1 MHSYNGFPTA
11 TADEFR
17 KLLIALA
24 ASGPNAPKPTP
35 LEKFFETHP
44 IAKTFLTAEKPAPVS
59 YATMPYFG
67 VNSFKL
73 TNAKGDSTFVRYQMV
88 PEGGAQYLTKEQLAA
103 AGPNYLVDE
112 IRKRVGGSPVR
123 MKLQV
128 QVADAGD
135 KIDDPS
141 IAWPDS
147 RKTVELGEIEIDK
160 AARPVVH
167 ADRRA
172 CRH

>member
-1 MHSYNGFPTA
+1 M
-11 TADEFR
+11 
-17 KLLIALA
+17 
-24 ASGPNAPKPTP
+24 
-35 LEKFFETHP
+35 
-44 IAKTFLTAEKPAPVS
+44 
-59 YATMPYFG
+59 
-67 VNSFKL
+67 
-73 TNAKGDSTFVRYQMV
+73 
-88 PEGGAQYLTKEQLAA
+88 
-103 AGPNYLVDE
+103 
-112 IRKRVGGSPVR
+112 R